1 MLRTVQSLKN
11 RERAPE
17 PLARLLNVALVLRQ
31 EAIHPIQFGGDGV
44 YRGERGK
51 INRRS
56 GKNVASFRVASFR
69 DDTFGERHAYRYGC
83 RMSRTVRALAGRSGA
98 LQRGNG
104 IVQFSFARIGIAER
118 LPDGGRAVRFGRG
131 ARVRLQIR

>member
-31 EAIHPIQFGGDGV
+31 EAIHPVQLGGDGMHG
-44 YRGERGK
+44 GESGQIDGR
-51 INRRS
+51 NRKEGPS
-56 GKNVASFRVASFR
+56 LRVASFR

-83 RMSRTVRALAGRSGA
+83 RMSRTVRALAGRNGA

-104 IVQFSFARIGIAER
+104 IVQ
-118 LPDGGRAVRFGRG
+118 
-131 ARVRLQIR
+131 